1 MNPKSP
7 EKYKKYIAEQ
17 SNIEIQDIDKIEELD
32 NLIIKGDNL
41 SVLQQLVKRYANKV
55 KLIYIDPPYNTG
67 NNSFL
72 YKDKMPR
79 HEWLNQIQERLKLAK
94 TLLTD
99 DGFIFVQCDDN
110 EQAYLKV
117 MMDELFYYKETI
129 VVKTSTPSGVNAIN
143 VKRGEH
149 LFKLKKYILCYG
161 KHSNNICRF
170 NPIFIRSKY
179 NHNYCYE
186 LIKDEH
192 GYKINNL
199 KKTLNKEELEQYCLT
214 NPDNIYSLETNNQ
227 KASNK
232 LKEKLEESES
242 LNQLSEYVTKDGR
255 TLLLYNGG
263 VLTSLKER
271 IVQQNGKNYFG
282 VLIGDLWDDEVFQTN
297 SYEGGVSFKNGKK
310 PEKLLERIIQ
320 LTTNKNDL
328 VLDFY
333 LGSGTTIAVAHKL
346 QRRFIGVEIMDHQIN
361 LCLERMQR
369 VISGLD
375 NKLSISNTINSD
387 NTSNNHSFVFIDF
400 HNEVEND
407 LT

>member
-7 EKYKKYIAEQ
+7 VKYKKYIVEE
-17 SNIEIQDIDKIEELD
+17 SNIKIQDVDKIEELD

-41 SVLQQLVKRYANKV
+41 LVLQQLVKQYANKV

-79 HEWLNQIQERLKLAK
+79 CEWLKHIQERLKLAK

-99 DGFIFVQCDDN
+99 DGFIFIQCDDN

-117 MMDELFYYKETI
+117 MMDELFHYKETI

-143 VKRGEH
+143 VKRGEQ
-149 LFKLKKYILCYG
+149 LFKLKEYILCYG
-161 KHSNNICRF
+161 KHSNETCRF
-170 NPIFIRSKY
+170 NPMFIKSKY

-199 KKTLNKEELEQYCLT
+199 KKIMNKEELEQYCLT
-214 NPDNIYSLETNNQ
+214 NPDNIYSIETNNQ

-232 LKEKLEESES
+232 LKEKLVESKYS
-242 LNQLSEYVTKDGR
+242 NQLSEYVTKDGR

-282 VLIGDLWDDEVFQTN
+282 VLICDLWDDEIFQSN
-297 SYEGGVSFKNGKK
+297 IHEGGVSFKNGKK

-320 LTTNKNDL
+320 LATNENDL

-333 LGSGTTIAVAHKL
+333 LGSGTTISVAHKL
-346 QRRFIGVEIMDHQIN
+346 QRRFIGIEIMENQIN

-375 NKLSISNTINSD
+375 NTGISKNINYKS
-387 NTSNNHSFVFIDF
+387 SNNNSFVFINLD
-400 HNEVEND
+400 EY
-407 LT
+407 